1 MNNYCIYMH
10 RNTKNGKLYF
20 GQTCQIVEQRW
31 KNGKGYDKCPN
42 FWNAIIAEGWNNF
55 EHIVLDTELS
65 KEQADEKEK
74 FYIQTFH
81 TTNPQFGYNMKLG
94 QKEKCEIQY
103 QNHCNN
109 YTFHCDID
117 EIIRSEKQTYLIS
130 NTNDIFR
137 SREDAAKWVG
147 LANGTTITKNSNNDP
162 KYKTA
167 GSHPITL
174 ERLMWSKISKE
185 QIMEIVNESV

>member
-74 FYIQTFH
+74 LYSTDRYGAVGFAV
-81 TTNPQFGYNMKLG
+81 
-94 QKEKCEIQY
+94 C
-103 QNHCNN
+103 
-109 YTFHCDID
+109 YTHLSDH
-117 EIIRSEKQTYLIS
+117 Y
-130 NTNDIFR
+130 
-137 SREDAAKWVG
+137 
-147 LANGTTITKNSNNDP
+147 
-162 KYKTA
+162 
-167 GSHPITL
+167 
-174 ERLMWSKISKE
+174 
-185 QIMEIVNESV
+185 